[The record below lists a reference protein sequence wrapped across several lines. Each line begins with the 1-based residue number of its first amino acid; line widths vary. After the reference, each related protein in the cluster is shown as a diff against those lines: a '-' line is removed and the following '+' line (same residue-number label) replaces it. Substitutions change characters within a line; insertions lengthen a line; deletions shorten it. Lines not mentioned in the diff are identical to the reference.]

1 MNLSGIH
8 VSNIE
13 NDCQSGRLICDI
25 EEHCDVNYFVKRDAL
40 YGECARNGIIQI
52 INLHDGYYQ
61 VVFTTHDDY
70 NFALFEGPWMVV
82 DHYLIVQRWLPFF
95 LTNVEKMKNV
105 AVWLKVQ
112 CLPIEL
118 YNDVFL
124 KRIGMSLRKSLK
136 ADKLTSIQ
144 SRGKYA
150 RICMELDLYK
160 PLESHIYVRVHKLN
174 L

>member
-1 MNLSGIH
+1 
-8 VSNIE
+8 
-13 NDCQSGRLICDI
+13 
-25 EEHCDVNYFVKRDAL
+25 
-40 YGECARNGIIQI
+40 
-52 INLHDGYYQ
+52 
-61 VVFTTHDDY
+61 
-70 NFALFEGPWMVV
+70 MVAN
-82 DHYLIVQRWLPFF
+82 HYLIVQCWLPFF

-118 YNDVFL
+118 CNDVFL
-124 KRIGMSLRKSLK
+124 KRIGMSLRKFLK